1 MLVSIFLL
9 ILFIILLLITILLL
23 STVRIS
29 INKFKISNIDNAN
42 RILEKI
48 KFDYDFSISL
58 YFLNLVPYF
67 KIRINQQKLKK
78 FNLPKEFT
86 NLSLYK
92 LKKDFPIIKNY
103 LRKLNL
109 SLEKFHMKLFIGTE
123 DVLFTTALIF
133 SISTLLPIG
142 LAKIIKNFN
151 IKKHKY
157 SIEPLYGNRNLFNLN
172 LSCIINTKLVHII
185 HVIYIFLKKKR
196 SEIDYGRSSNR
207 RAYDNSYE

>member
-151 IKKHKY
+151 IEKHKY